1 MQPGESYASK
11 NRFMNQLSSYN
22 ICSWNDQLSIVY
34 EILFILS
41 LVIHFPV
48 TFVTLRTKQGQWPFY
63 WWGLSFKTRGCVKNL
78 LLILWLKIQAC
89 PEMWQAAW
97 VWNWNIVSTIGFP
110 SSRWWSCLSLCF
122 WWSLTR
128 RTCCSTSLWRESSG
142 LINNPIQLSQLYNK
156 RSAQK
161 VLTQFFTH
169 SVSSLLMYLYIVW
182 RRGWMPFS
190 DQERDQVKVLG
201 WNYREN

>member
-1 MQPGESYASK
+1 MT
-11 NRFMNQLSSYN
+11 NFYN
-22 ICSWNDQLSIVY
+22 LWNIIHDCNSTKI
-34 EILFILS
+34 
-41 LVIHFPV
+41 IHFPV
-48 TFVTLRTKQGQWPFY
+48 TFITFRTKQGQWPFY

-156 RSAQK
+156 GSICISA
-161 VLTQFFTH
+161 
-169 SVSSLLMYLYIVW
+169 SYEYLVTVVT
-182 RRGWMPFS
+182 
-190 DQERDQVKVLG
+190 EREIKSVLG
-201 WNYREN
+201 WN